1 MFFLF
6 FFFFCLDIFFS
17 RWIIQKGFYYPQT
30 VGEYGCS
37 GISWRDLILFWILE
51 SSPKQALTLD
61 DVDDLSPIYIA
72 CTTVN
77 RWRRTSSP
85 GEPHYEVLTMSPHGI
100 ERLDRCSDEQELHG
114 KLLAEDVYLSDA
126 AATSNAAVSYDMR
139 QCDEAPSRDLK
150 VMLGLSAGAYIV
162 ADQRHET
169 KRHFCVQVMDKEIQL
184 HCSG

>member
-1 MFFLF
+1 MEDFANWVHRSCFVNNLDVF
-6 FFFFCLDIFFS
+6 SVLFFFCLDIFFS

-30 VGEYGCS
+30 VGEYGCRW
-37 GISWRDLILFWILE
+37 ISWRDLILFLGFGVQHVT
-51 SSPKQALTLD
+51 SKQALTLD

-114 KLLAEDVYLSDA
+114 KLLAEDVYLYLMLRQRRTLRSA
-126 AATSNAAVSYDMR
+126 MIWEYSNVMR
-139 QCDEAPSRDLK
+139 HP
-150 VMLGLSAGAYIV
+150 LGI
-162 ADQRHET
+162 
-169 KRHFCVQVMDKEIQL
+169 
-184 HCSG
+184 

>member
-1 MFFLF
+1 MDYPKGILLSSDRWWIWLQWNLLAWPHPFLDF
-6 FFFFCLDIFFS
+6 GVQHVTS
-17 RWIIQKGFYYPQT
+17 
-30 VGEYGCS
+30 
-37 GISWRDLILFWILE
+37 
-51 SSPKQALTLD
+51 KQALTLD

-77 RWRRTSSP
+77 GWRRTSSP

-126 AATSNAAVSYDMR
+126 AATSNAAVSYDMGVQ

-169 KRHFCVQVMDKEIQL
+169 KRHFCVQVMNKEIQL

>member
-1 MFFLF
+1 MYRSCFVNNLDVFPFLF
-6 FFFFCLDIFFS
+6 FSFFFVLIHFFS

-37 GISWRDLILFWILE
+37 GISWRDLILFWPA
-51 SSPKQALTLD
+51 SKNSRVQHVTSKQALTLD

-77 RWRRTSSP
+77 GWRRTSSP

-114 KLLAEDVYLSDA
+114 KLLAEDVYLYLMLRQRRTLRSA
-126 AATSNAAVSYDMR
+126 MIWEYSNVMR
-139 QCDEAPSRDLK
+139 HP
-150 VMLGLSAGAYIV
+150 LGI
-162 ADQRHET
+162 
-169 KRHFCVQVMDKEIQL
+169 
-184 HCSG
+184 